1 MVNRIA
7 VEKYFHEY
15 LSSVSLSLS
24 INRHETLCSNVF
36 KFVDI
41 AVVNSSLKHL
51 YVSITETTSGRY
63 LVRHSTL
70 VYAAIKRNK
79 VRSAK
84 GESGRIQHVGDAR

>member
-1 MVNRIA
+1 MYRVA

-15 LSSVSLSLS
+15 RSSVSLDEQAR
-24 INRHETLCSNVF
+24 NTMCSNVF

-41 AVVNSSLKHL
+41 PVVNSSLKHL

-84 GESGRIQHVGDAR
+84 GESGGIQRVGDAR